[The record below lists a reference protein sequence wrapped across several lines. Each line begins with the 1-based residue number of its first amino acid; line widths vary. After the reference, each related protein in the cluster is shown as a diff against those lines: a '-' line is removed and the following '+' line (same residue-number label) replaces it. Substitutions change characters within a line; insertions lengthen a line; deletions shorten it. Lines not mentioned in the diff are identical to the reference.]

1 NTFLSGMSNNQHE
14 TSLLKRLGLNFVIA
28 MKDFTTI
35 LSKSPETQEAIIAQM
50 REIYDGHMVKY
61 TGTGQILEW
70 GPNGKA
76 TFLMAST
83 EGIYGVQEK
92 FSDMGTR
99 AINYV
104 MVPQDRIL
112 TTKRALKNNN
122 VLEKNKE
129 AIKEAFATFVME
141 MVDKLPSELPSLPD
155 ALEDQII
162 EVADFASICRSIVKR
177 DYRGEKSLAL
187 SAEMPMRM
195 AKQLLSIGQQM
206 QYVNGGELNDKL
218 IDAIFKTGFDSIPKQ
233 RKIVLEVLAK
243 YTRVNILGV
252 AERINYNPQRS
263 KEWIEDLNMFGVCN
277 RIKSGHKEYWEI
289 KPQYRK
295 IMTKYF
301 GVKPVNEELDL
312 SEEMYE
318 GSHGSDATDLSY
330 IEHQREVDINRSF
343 ETM

>member
-1 NTFLSGMSNNQHE
+1 MSNNQHE

-218 IDAIFKTGFDSIPKQ
+218 IDAIFKTGF
-233 RKIVLEVLAK
+233 
-243 YTRVNILGV
+243 
-252 AERINYNPQRS
+252 
-263 KEWIEDLNMFGVCN
+263 N
-277 RIKSGHKEYWEI
+277 RWPLLFSW
-289 KPQYRK
+289 
-295 IMTKYF
+295 
-301 GVKPVNEELDL
+301 
-312 SEEMYE
+312 
-318 GSHGSDATDLSY
+318 
-330 IEHQREVDINRSF
+330 RESL
-343 ETM
+343 